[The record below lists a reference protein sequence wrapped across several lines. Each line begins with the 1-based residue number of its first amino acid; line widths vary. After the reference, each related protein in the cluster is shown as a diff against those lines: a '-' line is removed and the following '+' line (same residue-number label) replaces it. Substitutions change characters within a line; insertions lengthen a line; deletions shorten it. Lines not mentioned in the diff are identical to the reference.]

1 MGRAAGLTLPP
12 ALLMKRLSPFF
23 SGRGAFGFREQGG
36 VPGNV
41 TDIGCSLGI
50 MCLVRLCHTRAQELP
65 GDANTLSQVSGTW
78 MSLLSAAFKGSRP
91 LWRGC
96 GQNCQTC
103 DPSPPS
109 CSPEEGEEESH

>member
-41 TDIGCSLGI
+41 TDIGCGLGI
-50 MCLVRLCHTRAQELP
+50 MCLVPLP
-65 GDANTLSQVSGTW
+65 HKGPNAPWGLPIYPVTGEPKWL
-78 MSLLSAAFKGSRP
+78 SLLSAAFEV
-91 LWRGC
+91 
-96 GQNCQTC
+96 
-103 DPSPPS
+103 
-109 CSPEEGEEESH
+109 PEALV